1 VWRTRPLAFS
11 WPGQFFL
18 IEIVRPYMSTFKNI
32 IITFFLLTVIV
43 GYDIA
48 HTPKPLVLAQEAPKL
63 DTTTHITS
71 HKTTVWVTPPTKK
84 VETKD
89 IIVKVSHYWPDL
101 GGVNCLTFRNGHC
114 VSKMAN
120 GQNWEEGIDSA
131 IACPKELKLGT
142 KIKILGRIW
151 VCKDRGSKITYDGNA
166 YWVDM
171 LTRQTVVAY
180 GTEVPAVII
189 K

>member
-1 VWRTRPLAFS
+1 MLITVLA
-11 WPGQFFL
+11 
-18 IEIVRPYMSTFKNI
+18 
-32 IITFFLLTVIV
+32 
-43 GYDIA
+43 GYDIQHSA
-48 HTPKPLVLAQEAPKL
+48 KPTVMAQEVPVL
-63 DTTTHITS
+63 DTTTHVTS
-71 HKTTVWVTPPTKK
+71 IETTVWVTPPIKK

-120 GQNWEEGIDSA
+120 GQNWEEGIDNA

-142 KIKILGRIW
+142 RIKILGRIW
-151 VCKDRGSKITYDGNA
+151 TCKDRGGKITYDGNA